1 MIQRMKAKRG
11 FKASMKGL
19 LACGLAFLGAP
30 SAAVEP
36 ADAKATKAAFEQA
49 ERSAPLAGY
58 ALSKVQR
65 WLHEVALPCQDPET
79 KLLKMRGVWNYSNT
93 AADCY
98 PFLCWAA
105 YFTDI
110 EALKGPLREVLHAE
124 IRLCNHLDRIP
135 APYDFDRGA
144 KVAEPSRDTL
154 MFGASEYVKDGLIAI
169 VELTGKDEWFDRMV
183 AIEEDLWKH
192 AHVDTPYGKIPS
204 DSRPVRD
211 VEVDGEQLQALCRL
225 YRMTGERKYLIWAE
239 RLGDYYFEREDFVPP
254 HLRDH
259 GCEIVG
265 GLGLLA
271 GIESEISSPKL
282 RTYLP
287 AMKKMLDAILVR
299 GTSPD
304 GFMYNA
310 VEGVKTNFKPGSLSD
325 GWGYNYVGFLCY
337 DMAVGKPHY
346 RDRIEQT
353 LKNLGKPAYM
363 QGGVAGT
370 GGDSLADSAEGALYL
385 LSRVPVH
392 EGFAWVDRWVDRGLI
407 RSHVP
412 LAEARLWGANKWES
426 NCVRTVL
433 IYATMHTQGI
443 LARPWRPDVQLGAA
457 PLGDGVA
464 VVLVTSKPYQGTLVF
479 DIPRHREYMGFKKD
493 WPRMNTV
500 PEWFTVEADRS
511 YVVTD
516 RATGTRK
523 TLTGNQ
529 LREGLE
535 VRAGPAE
542 PAQFTVRSERE
553 R

>member
-1 MIQRMKAKRG
+1 MMQHTKTKSTCIVSVALFMAG
-11 FKASMKGL
+11 A
-19 LACGLAFLGAP
+19 LAFLAAP
-30 SAAVEP
+30 SMGAEP
-36 ADAKATKAAFEQA
+36 TNAEVTKAAFEQA
-49 ERSAPLAGY
+49 EKSAPLAGY

-65 WLHEVALPCQDPET
+65 WLREVALPCQDPET

-105 YFTDI
+105 YYSDI
-110 EALKGPLREVLHAE
+110 EVLNGPLREVLHAE
-124 IRLCNHLDRIP
+124 IKLCNHLDRIP
-135 APYDFDRGA
+135 APYDFQEGG
-144 KVAEPSRDTL
+144 KVADPSRDTL

-169 VELTGKDEWFDRMV
+169 VEITGKDEWFDRMV

-192 AHVDTPYGKIPS
+192 AHIDTPYGKIPS

-225 YRMTGERKYLIWAE
+225 YMMTGDRKFLTWAE
-239 RLGDYYFEREDFVPP
+239 RLGDYYLHREHFVPP

-265 GLGLLA
+265 GLGLLV

-282 RTYLP
+282 QVYLP
-287 AMKKMLDAILVR
+287 AMKRMLDAILAR
-299 GTSPD
+299 GTNPD

-310 VEGVKTNFKPGSLSD
+310 IDGVKTELKAGSLSD

-337 DMAVGKPHY
+337 DMAVGQPHY
-346 RDRIEQT
+346 RKRVEQT
-353 LKNLGKPAYM
+353 LKNLGKPEYR

-385 LSRVPVH
+385 LNRVPVR
-392 EGFAWVDRWVDRGLI
+392 EGFLWVDHWVDRGLI
-407 RSHVP
+407 QSHLP
-412 LAEARLWGANKWES
+412 LAKARLWGANKWES
-426 NCVRTVL
+426 NCVRTAL
-433 IYATMHTQGI
+433 IHTTMHTQGI
-443 LARPWRPDVQLGAA
+443 IARPWRSDMRLGAA

-464 VVLVTSKPYQGTLVF
+464 VVLKTDRPYEGTLVF

-500 PEWFTVEADRS
+500 PEWFTVEADCS

-516 RATGTRK
+516 RALGTQIR
-523 TLTGNQ
+523 LTGKQ
-529 LREGLE
+529 IREGIE
-535 VRAGPAE
+535 VRTGPGE
-542 PAQFTVRSERE
+542 PAQFTVRPQSKR
-553 R
+553 